1 MRVVF
6 CGGGTGGHVYPAL
19 AVASA
24 LRDMVENPSLNP
36 LPEFGEGATAETRAD
51 LGEGSEAGS
60 RSRFEEGPRRVQQV
74 ELLYI
79 GVRGKIDRSL
89 AAREHMEFRDVTAGP
104 LRTSTLAGTAKGGV
118 KLAVGTAQAL
128 AILQRFNADVV
139 FATGGYGSVGVG
151 LAARTLRKRL
161 LLFLP
166 DVEAGLAV
174 RTLVRVA
181 SRIAVTVPPVLEIMP
196 SEKTVLTGYPVRDA
210 FFKADRQQGRERLG
224 LDPGLPTLLVSG
236 ASSGASRL
244 NESVSAWAQ
253 DFLKMGQLIHLCGE
267 GDEPRVRG
275 SLATLPPDLRA
286 RYHLHAYLHDEMPLA
301 MAAAD
306 LAVMRSGA
314 SVLGELPATGLPA
327 ILVPGEYE
335 GWDQSPNARYLDN
348 EGAAVMLRQSQLE
361 DLHAQV
367 MYLINNGPRLQ
378 AMRKALA
385 RLAQPEASGRLAGL
399 IMEMARKA
407 NGSG

>member
-24 LRDMVENPSLNP
+24 LRELAGGADPSPNPI
-36 LPEFGEGATAETRAD
+36 PEFGEGAQP
-51 LGEGSEAGS
+51 L
-60 RSRFEEGPRRVQQV
+60 QL
-74 ELLYI
+74 ELLYV

-89 AAREHMEFRDVTAGP
+89 AAREHIEFRDVIAGP
-104 LRTSTLAGTAKGGV
+104 LRAGTLARTAKGGV
-118 KLAVGTAQAL
+118 ELAAGTAQAL
-128 AILQRFNADVV
+128 AILQRFNPDVV

-151 LAARTLRKRL
+151 LAARALRKRL

-166 DVEAGLAV
+166 DVEAGRAV

-181 SRIAVTVPPVLEIMP
+181 SRIAVTVPPALEIMP
-196 SEKTVLTGYPVRDA
+196 REKTVLTGYPVRDA
-210 FFKADRQQGRERLG
+210 FFKADRQEGRERLG

-253 DFLKMGQLIHLCGE
+253 DFLKMGQLVHLCGE
-267 GDEPRVRG
+267 AEEPRLLRG
-275 SLATLPPDLRA
+275 LVALPPDLRG

-314 SVLGELPATGLPA
+314 SVLGEMPATGLPA

-335 GWDQSPNARYLDN
+335 GWDQSPNARYLES
-348 EGAAVMLRQSQLE
+348 EGAAVMLRQSKLDE
-361 DLHAQV
+361 LHAQV

-385 RLAQPEASGRLAGL
+385 RLAQPEAGQRLARL
-399 IMEMARKA
+399 IVEMAGKA
-407 NGSG
+407 DGSR

>member
-6 CGGGTGGHVYPAL
+6 CGGGTGGHVYPAF

-24 LRDMVENPSLNP
+24 LRELASNPSPNP
-36 LPEFGEGATAETRAD
+36 LPEFGEGAQAEFLPVAERARP
-51 LGEGSEAGS
+51 EALD
-60 RSRFEEGPRRVQQV
+60 
-74 ELLYI
+74 LLYV

-89 AAREHMEFRDVTAGP
+89 AAREHIEFRDVIAGP
-104 LRTSTLAGTAKGGV
+104 LRAGTFAGTAKGGL
-118 KLAVGTAQAL
+118 KLAGGTAQSL
-128 AILQRFNADVV
+128 EILQRFNPDVV

-151 LAARTLRKRL
+151 LAARALRKRL
-161 LLFLP
+161 LVFLP

-181 SRIAVTVPPVLEIMP
+181 SRIAVTVPPALEIMP
-196 SEKTVLTGYPVRDA
+196 RQKTVLTGYPVRDA
-210 FFKADRQQGRERLG
+210 FFEADRQQGRERLG

-244 NESVSAWAQ
+244 NESVGVWAQ
-253 DFLKMGQLIHLCGE
+253 DFLKMGQLLHLCGE
-267 GDEPRVRG
+267 GDEPWVRG

-335 GWDQSPNARYLDN
+335 GWDQSPNARYLES
-348 EGAAVMLRQSQLE
+348 EGAAVMLRQSNLDE
-361 DLHAQV
+361 LHAQV

-385 RLAQPEASGRLAGL
+385 RLAQPEASQRLARL
-399 IMEMARKA
+399 IMEMAGKA
-407 NGSG
+407 NGSR

>member
-1 MRVVF
+1 
-6 CGGGTGGHVYPAL
+6 
-19 AVASA
+19 
-24 LRDMVENPSLNP
+24 
-36 LPEFGEGATAETRAD
+36 
-51 LGEGSEAGS
+51 
-60 RSRFEEGPRRVQQV
+60 
-74 ELLYI
+74 
-79 GVRGKIDRSL
+79 
-89 AAREHMEFRDVTAGP
+89 
-104 LRTSTLAGTAKGGV
+104 
-118 KLAVGTAQAL
+118 
-128 AILQRFNADVV
+128 
-139 FATGGYGSVGVG
+139 
-151 LAARTLRKRL
+151 
-161 LLFLP
+161 
-166 DVEAGLAV
+166 
-174 RTLVRVA
+174 
-181 SRIAVTVPPVLEIMP
+181 
-196 SEKTVLTGYPVRDA
+196 
-210 FFKADRQQGRERLG
+210 
-224 LDPGLPTLLVSG
+224 
-236 ASSGASRL
+236 
-244 NESVSAWAQ
+244 
-253 DFLKMGQLIHLCGE
+253 
-267 GDEPRVRG
+267 
-275 SLATLPPDLRA
+275 
-286 RYHLHAYLHDEMPLA
+286 MPLA